1 MAVQI
6 DDARVRHIARL
17 ARLRLTDAEVRLFA
31 GQLTQIIEYFQQ
43 IDGVDTAGVEPLA
56 HPLPL
61 TNVLRHDEPQ
71 PSFDADT
78 ALANAP
84 QREQDFFRVPRV
96 LDTGSA

>member
-1 MAVQI
+1 MAVL

-31 GQLTQIIEYFQQ
+31 GQLTQILEYFQQ

-61 TNVLRHDEPQ
+61 TNVLRQDEPR